1 MRIASHCRITPQRC
15 LLNGQPLTME
25 QSQSGLLTDLYRSL
39 SIGYPK
45 FYKMDNLCKAGFL
58 AAELVVSGSDID
70 GQTPRHDVAV
80 LCMNSCSSLDDDM
93 QHQQNIRTDNSF
105 PSPAVFVYTLAN
117 IVTGEIAIRHKL
129 LGESSFYIAE
139 RFSSEQMAQLIE
151 IAFSDNDI
159 NCLLCGWIDV
169 LGEKLDVL
177 MMRIDR
183 ADGTAPTAENI
194 DIIYNNI

>member
-1 MRIASHCRITPQRC
+1 MRIASHCRISPQRC
-15 LLNGQPLTME
+15 LRNGQELPLE
-25 QSQSGLLTDLYRSL
+25 RSQSGILTDLYRSL
-39 SIGYPK
+39 SLGYPK

-58 AAELVVSGSDID
+58 AAELVVADSDID

-80 LCMNSCSSLDDDM
+80 VCMNSCSSLDDDI
-93 QHQQNIRTDNSF
+93 QHQQNIGADNYF

-139 RFSSEQMAQLIE
+139 QFSAKQMEQLID

-169 LGEKLDVL
+169 LGEKIDVM

-183 ADGTAPTAENI
+183 AEGTAPTAENI